1 MTRIIRTLEAR
12 SDEDYLTLGDLRA
25 LVALAQDVDD
35 NARVISEE
43 IGPIDHLQIE
53 EIA

>member
-1 MTRIIRTLEAR
+1 MTRIIRTLEAT

-25 LVALAQDVDD
+25 LVALAADLDD
-35 NARVISEE
+35 SARVITQDL
-43 IGPIDHLQIE
+43 GPIDHLQVE